1 MQRGD
6 YPMFIFT
13 SHRKPMAP
21 DSVVRSAN
29 LSESLLESTRSG
41 FECEL
46 EKTQGSARVQSCVTD
61 SGGVRTGLGD
71 APNVASLS
79 CSPPTEEY
87 VVL

>member
-1 MQRGD
+1 
-6 YPMFIFT
+6 MFIFT

-21 DSVVRSAN
+21 DGVVRSAN

-41 FECEL
+41 FEFEL
-46 EKTQGSARVQSCVTD
+46 EKTHGSARVQSCVTD
-61 SGGVRTGLGD
+61 SGGARTGLGD